1 MNHDVFISYS
11 SKDKTTALA
20 ICHVLEE
27 HRIRCWMA
35 PRDIPPGADYGDVI
49 DEAIVGCRLFV
60 LFFSGPAAL
69 SQWVKEGGGE
79 PDLYRAENHHSLPD

>member
-11 SKDKTTALA
+11 SRNKPTALA

-27 HRIRCWMA
+27 HGVRCWMA

-49 DEAIVGCRLFV
+49 DEAIVAL
-60 LFFSGPAAL
+60 PAFRAGLLGTGVAL
-69 SQWVKEGGGE
+69 AVGEG
-79 PDLYRAENHHSLPD
+79 